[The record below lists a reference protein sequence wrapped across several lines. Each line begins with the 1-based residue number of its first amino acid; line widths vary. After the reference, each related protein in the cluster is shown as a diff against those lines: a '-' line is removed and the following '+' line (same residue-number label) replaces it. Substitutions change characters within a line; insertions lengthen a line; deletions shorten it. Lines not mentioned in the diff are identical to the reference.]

1 MVKISVFGKQGCA
14 RCDTTKN
21 KLGHFLNQWELDHKV
36 EMVFHDMDT
45 VDGRAEAAFYDVES
59 IPVTVIEKSGRSV
72 GRWDGEVPNS
82 KAMRML
88 LEEEANVPAH

>member
-21 KLGHFLNQWELDHKV
+21 KLSHFLTQWDLDHKV

-45 VDGRAEAAFYDVES
+45 VDGRAEGAFYDVES
-59 IPVTVIEKSGRSV
+59 IPVTVSERSGRSV